1 MIVAAQDSGGA
12 IFNAQGLPITEL
24 ADHVQR
30 HRTVGGFP
38 GADSL
43 DPEAFWDAPCD
54 VMIPAAL
61 EGQITVAR
69 AERLRARLVLESA
82 NGPTLPEADDI
93 LGSRGIVVVPDV
105 ICNSGGV
112 TVSYFEWVQDFA
124 SYFWTEDEI
133 NQRLEKIVLD
143 ALEQIWRTSER
154 RGVSLRTAAFVVACE
169 RILTA
174 HEERG
179 LYP

>member
-1 MIVAAQDSGGA
+1 MSSVIG
-12 IFNAQGLPITEL
+12 
-24 ADHVQR
+24 
-30 HRTVGGFP
+30 TVGGFP

-43 DPEAFWDAPCD
+43 DPEAFWDVPCE
-54 VMIPAAL
+54 VIIPAAL
-61 EGQITVAR
+61 EGQITAAR
-69 AERLRARLVLESA
+69 AERLHARLVLEAA

-93 LGSRGIVVVPDV
+93 LGSRGILVVPDV

-143 ALEQIWRTSER
+143 AFEQIWRTSER

>member
-1 MIVAAQDSGGA
+1 
-12 IFNAQGLPITEL
+12 
-24 ADHVQR
+24 
-30 HRTVGGFP
+30 
-38 GADSL
+38 
-43 DPEAFWDAPCD
+43 
-54 VMIPAAL
+54 
-61 EGQITVAR
+61 
-69 AERLRARLVLESA
+69 VLEAA

-93 LGSRGIVVVPDV
+93 LGSRGIIVVPDV

-124 SYFWTEDEI
+124 SYFWTEDQI